1 MNLYQSHADINI
13 KLPLGKA
20 GYISKGITDIRISGV
35 PDPEC
40 RRMRYPRIGIYAG
53 TGTSHSWLWFVDMFE
68 RMGFHAVSV
77 LDAPAVRSGRLQ
89 QMDVLAVSGGDT
101 VAIAEAL
108 GEDGARQLAAFITGG
123 GVYLGACA
131 GAYLVMNS
139 SKPHL
144 CHFNFAAVKIT
155 NLSKRLPM
163 CHGMPHKFSI
173 AYGCD
178 HIFHPVR
185 EAVGLRLTGAP
196 PFSGEPALLAPL
208 YGGPG
213 MLAPPEAQVLARYD
227 HFTDKTVFLVDKDL
241 AEETLISTAAALRVP
256 MGNGQMY
263 LFGPHFEHPHYPRA
277 NRLVADAVYRDSRRN
292 PDGCSPVAE
301 DGQLLSASESA
312 NLIHSLRRELSNSRI
327 VAAGLEMLP
336 VRWLIGA
343 KMYEPEKIRVF
354 LDAMWRR
361 LKPLEKRD
369 RIWARAGAP
378 DLLMADACETT
389 ALLRRL
395 KNEIDQESVTDP
407 IARTLF
413 NLLHR
418 NTMRFFELYFQTIS
432 NNLTPIGAKIESSYP
447 PKRFS

>member
-1 MNLYQSHADINI
+1 
-13 KLPLGKA
+13 
-20 GYISKGITDIRISGV
+20 
-35 PDPEC
+35 
-40 RRMRYPRIGIYAG
+40 MRYSKIGIYAG
-53 TGTSHSWLWFVDMFE
+53 SGTSHSWLWFADMFD
-68 RMGFHAVSV
+68 RMGFHDVSI
-77 LDAPAVRSGRLQ
+77 LDAPAVRSGWLQ

-108 GEDGARQLAAFITGG
+108 GEDGARELASFIMGG

-155 NLSKRLPM
+155 NLSKRLPT
-163 CHGMPHKFSI
+163 CHGMLHKFST
-173 AYGCD
+173 AYGCE

-185 EAVGLRLTGAP
+185 EAVGLRLTGVP

-213 MLAPPEAQVLARYD
+213 MLASPEAQVLARYD
-227 HFTDKTVFLVDKDL
+227 HFTDKTVFLVDKEL
-241 AEETLISTAAALRVP
+241 AKETLISNAAALRVS

-263 LFGPHFEHPHYPRA
+263 LFGPHFEHPHYHRA
-277 NRLVADAVYRDSRRN
+277 NRLVADAVYWDSRRN
-292 PDGCSPVAE
+292 PDGCSPVAS
-301 DGQLLSASESA
+301 DTLQLPASESA

-327 VAAGLEMLP
+327 VAAGLEMFP

-343 KMYEPEKIRVF
+343 KVYEPEKIRVF

-361 LKPLEKRD
+361 LKPLEKRG
-369 RIWARAGAP
+369 RIWARAGVP
-378 DLLMADACETT
+378 DLLMADGCETT
-389 ALLRRL
+389 TLLRRL
-395 KNEIDQESVTDP
+395 KNELDQGSVTDP

-413 NLLHR
+413 HLLHR
-418 NTMRFFELYFQTIS
+418 NTVRFFELYFQTIQ
-432 NNLTPIGAKIESSYP
+432 TT
-447 PKRFS
+447 